1 MKQLA
6 SYNHIIYNFN
16 RNTMLRIKIIGAED
30 TQQKMLLNN
39 VNEAIRLS
47 GIDARTI
54 MVTDW
59 EDIINH
65 NIIQTPALVVRNQ
78 VLSQGFVPSALD
90 IRRILKAF
98 IPDDHPPLKT
108 THLQG

>member
-1 MKQLA
+1 
-6 SYNHIIYNFN
+6 
-16 RNTMLRIKIIGAED
+16 MLRIKIIGAED

-39 VNEAIRLS
+39 VNEAIRQS
-47 GIDARTI
+47 SIDARTI

-65 NIIQTPALVVRNQ
+65 NIIQTPALIVRNQ
-78 VLSQGFVPSALD
+78 VLSQGFVPSVLD

-98 IPDDHPPLKT
+98 LPDEYTLLKT
-108 THLQG
+108 THLHEWK

>member
-1 MKQLA
+1 
-6 SYNHIIYNFN
+6 
-16 RNTMLRIKIIGAED
+16 MLRIKIIGAED
-30 TQQKMLLNN
+30 TQQKTLLSN
-39 VNEAIRLS
+39 VNEAVRLL

-54 MVTDW
+54 TVTDW

-98 IPDDHPPLKT
+98 LPDEHPPLKT
-108 THLQG
+108 TYLQG

>member
-1 MKQLA
+1 
-6 SYNHIIYNFN
+6 
-16 RNTMLRIKIIGAED
+16 MLRIKIIGAED
-30 TQQKMLLNN
+30 SQQKMLLNN
-39 VNEAIRLS
+39 INEAVRLL

-54 MVTDW
+54 TVTDW

-65 NIIQTPALVVRNQ
+65 NIIQTPVLIVRNQ
-78 VLSQGFVPSALD
+78 VLSQGFVPSVLD

-98 IPDDHPPLKT
+98 LPDEHPPLKT